1 MEAHKMSFDH
11 KIYCAKDTEYFILA
25 DNANK
30 QHPFAESLLDFL
42 YLDLSRQDTTSHI
55 YFAILVY
62 NQLSDAKKKRLLAA
76 AASLQHRL
84 ETLFSDVFDVLPT
97 EKPLQEKLTEYM
109 SADDDTARF
118 AFSAIS
124 TAYEQVESGI
134 FTEVLYPNSMEEIVE
149 FFVREC
155 LRRELRFRRCK
166 SCGKFFAL
174 TGYANTEYCDRLF
187 GGSGKTCKEAG
198 AVRLYRTK
206 ITADPVIQAYNKE
219 YKKRFAWIK
228 YKKITKEAFYE
239 WSEQARA
246 ERDKCMAKR
255 EATNDGDTKL
265 QALKELENWL
275 VKS

>member
-1 MEAHKMSFDH
+1 MPVEHKV
-11 KIYCAKDTEYFILA
+11 YCVKDTEHFILT
-25 DNANK
+25 DNADK
-30 QHPFAESLLDFL
+30 QYPFAESLLDFL
-42 YLDLSRQDTTSHI
+42 YLALSLEDATSHI
-55 YFAILVY
+55 YFAMLGY
-62 NQLSDAKKKRLLAA
+62 DQLSDAKKKRLLAT
-76 AASLQHRL
+76 AASLQQRL
-84 ETLFSDVFDVLPT
+84 ETLFSEVFDVFPM
-97 EKPLQEKLTEYM
+97 EKPMQEKLAEYM
-109 SADDDTARF
+109 SSDDDSSRF

-124 TAYEQVESGI
+124 TVYEQVESGI
-134 FTEVLYPNSMEEIVE
+134 FTEVLYPNSLEEIVE

-206 ITADPVIQAYNKE
+206 ISADPVIQAYNKE

-228 YKKITKEAFYE
+228 YKKISKEDFYA
-239 WSEQARA
+239 WSERARA

-255 EATNDGDTKL
+255 ESTDDGDAKL
-265 QALKELENWL
+265 RALKELEKWL
-275 VKS
+275 GKS